1 MKRLGAI
8 LLLFGLGVA
17 VVLGVRTA
25 QNRPAQPVA
34 EIVPRPDANEAA
46 TRLAELI
53 RYRTVSDA
61 SEYDASE
68 FEGLVGFLRRA
79 YPRVHENLT
88 VERVGR
94 HGLLYTWTG
103 TNPELRPVLFAAH
116 TDVVPASNA
125 EQWTHPPF
133 EGAIADGYV
142 WGRGA
147 MDDKSAVIGL
157 LEATDALLDE
167 GFQPERTVYFAF
179 GHDEELDGADGAAQ
193 IAALLAERGVELEAV
208 LDEGLVVTHGIVDLV
223 EEPVALIGV
232 AEKGDVSVEIAAKD
246 TGGHSS
252 MPPSQTAVGRV
263 ARAVHRLEAHPFDAS
278 VRGGPAEA
286 FLGHLG
292 PHAGVLSVVLANLWL
307 FDPLVTR
314 ILTEKPSTNALLRST
329 VAPTM
334 LKGSPK
340 QNVLATEASAVVNV
354 RIDPRDSVDRVLE
367 RFREVIDDD
376 QVTVTPLPG
385 ASEPSSVSSH
395 ESRAYQ
401 AIAESIAAT
410 FPDALVVPG
419 LVMASTDARHYES
432 LAEDSYRFVP
442 IEVTETDT
450 VRIHGRDERISVQG
464 LGAAIA
470 FYKTALER
478 LSGPTQ

>member
-8 LLLFGLGVA
+8 LLLVA
-17 VVLGVRTA
+17 LVVVVILGVRTA

-34 EIVPRPDANEAA
+34 ETVPHGDAKEAA

-53 RYRTVSDA
+53 RYRTVSDE

-68 FEGLVGFLRRA
+68 FEGLVEFLSRT
-79 YPRVHENLT
+79 YPRVHEDLT

-116 TDVVPASNA
+116 TDVVPVSNA
-125 EQWTHPPF
+125 ERWTHPPF
-133 EGAIADGYV
+133 EGAIAEGYV

-147 MDDKSAVIGL
+147 MDDKSAVVGL
-157 LEATDALLDE
+157 LEATDALLDK

-179 GHDEELDGADGAAQ
+179 GHDEELEGADGAAR
-193 IAALLAERGVELEAV
+193 IAALLGERGVELEAV
-208 LDEGLVVTHGIVDLV
+208 LDEGLVVTQGIIDLV
-223 EEPVALIGV
+223 EPPVALIGV
-232 AEKGDVSVEIAAKD
+232 AEKGDVAVKITAKD

-252 MPPSQTAVGRV
+252 MPPSETAVGRV

-286 FLGHLG
+286 FLEHLG

-307 FDPLVTR
+307 FDPVVTR
-314 ILTEKPSTNALLRST
+314 ILTEKPSTNALVRTT

-334 LKGSPK
+334 LEGSPK

-367 RFREVIDDD
+367 RLREVIDDD

-385 ASEPSSVSSH
+385 ASEPSSISSH
-395 ESRAYQ
+395 ESRSYQ

-419 LVMASTDARHYES
+419 LVMAATDARHYES
-432 LAEDSYRFVP
+432 LAEDTYRFLP
-442 IEVTETDT
+442 IEFTEADT
-450 VRIHGRDERISVQG
+450 ARIHGRDERISVTG

-470 FYKTALER
+470 FYKTAIER
-478 LSGPTQ
+478 LSGPGQ